1 VNLSASAAL
10 LCAIMLLGCDSPA
23 SKTASNNANGDTG
36 AALDRKAVAAGIL
49 PDAEN
54 LVFGGR
60 YETRSDLGTDK
71 FCAVKSGTKK
81 YEIGVL
87 AVFGPESKCE
97 ARGSASIDGETVKI
111 ALTGKS
117 NCSFEAHFDGI
128 ELRFPGA
135 LETGCETYCSP
146 RASLSGTRYFIVENG
161 DENARRALGRDF
173 EKLCP

>member
-1 VNLSASAAL
+1 MRLPTIAAI
-10 LCAIMLLGCDSPA
+10 LCIIALPGCDNPV
-23 SKTASNNANGDTG
+23 SKISSDSALGDTG
-36 AALDRKAVAAGIL
+36 IALDKKAVAAGIL

-54 LVFGGR
+54 LIFGGR

-71 FCAVKSGTKK
+71 FCAVKSGAKQ
-81 YEIGVL
+81 YEIGIL

-97 ARGSASIDGETVKI
+97 ARGSASINGENVKV
-111 ALTGKS
+111 ALSGKS
-117 NCSFEAHFDGI
+117 DCNFEAHFDGI

-135 LETGCETYCSP
+135 LQQGCETYCSP

-161 DENARRALGRDF
+161 DDNARRALGRDF